1 MSTPPQTLP
10 PIFLSDDFSEQYYVC
25 WRVEPAV
32 PDEKNNPLLTPKYP
46 WDSGTVANS
55 GGTILRDPIDGKYKG
70 YITCFAGEVTDKL
83 GWEEYNL
90 CYIESEDGI
99 RWERPLFDMWPRPGH
114 PKTNILLDFPSGGRS
129 IQGCVMINPD
139 DDPDEPY
146 EMFAYREPCFKCPS
160 MVVEGMNQT
169 HDVTYEEAEKNGPYN
184 QPGWKY
190 YGIYR
195 HKSKDGIKWRA
206 VEGPLFETG
215 DTCSVFE
222 NPGGGYTAHSKVGI
236 PSAPGA
242 PVPHDCYPG
251 QTRTMWRRTSPDG
264 SNWSERTLLITPD
277 WRDQVGDQIMQADR
291 LPYGDGYLC
300 LTSIIHT
307 VGQRI
312 DQQWAASPDGANY
325 WRPTPRTPCLP
336 NPPVGDYGGGMHWP
350 FASPFEID
358 GRLYAYYGAA
368 AGLHGDIYS
377 QTPHLFFPQNGGLC
391 RASWDMGRFY
401 ALVNA
406 RGGGLPH
413 AHATTHPV
421 DVTGDRML
429 LNARTVRDG
438 EIRVE
443 LIDGENKPIQGFTME
458 DCEPFLGNEKF
469 GSVRWKGGSV
479 PQQDKV
485 RVKFY
490 ISSGML
496 YGWMWEKG

>member
-1 MSTPPQTLP
+1 MSTPPSQL
-10 PIFLSDDFSEQYYVC
+10 V
-25 WRVEPAV
+25 RH
-32 PDEKNNPLLTPKYP
+32 
-46 WDSGTVANS
+46 
-55 GGTILRDPIDGKYKG
+55 
-70 YITCFAGEVTDKL
+70 FAGEVPDQL

-99 RWERPLFDMWPRPGH
+99 HWERPLFDMWPRPGY

-169 HDVTYEEAEKNGPYN
+169 HDVTYEEAEKHGPYN

-195 HKSKDGIKWRA
+195 HKSKDGIKWRT

-215 DTCSVFE
+215 DTCSVFG

-291 LPYGDGYLC
+291 LD
-300 LTSIIHT
+300 
-307 VGQRI
+307 
-312 DQQWAASPDGANY
+312 
-325 WRPTPRTPCLP
+325 RPA
-336 NPPVGDYGGGMHWP
+336 V
-350 FASPFEID
+350 
-358 GRLYAYYGAA
+358 GRL
-368 AGLHGDIYS
+368 AGRCKLLASHSADTVPA
-377 QTPHLFFPQNGGLC
+377 QPAGGRL
-391 RASWDMGRFY
+391 RRGN
-401 ALVNA
+401 ALA
-406 RGGGLPH
+406 
-413 AHATTHPV
+413 
-421 DVTGDRML
+421 L
-429 LNARTVRDG
+429 L
-438 EIRVE
+438 
-443 LIDGENKPIQGFTME
+443 L
-458 DCEPFLGNEKF
+458 
-469 GSVRWKGGSV
+469 SV
-479 PQQDKV
+479 
-485 RVKFY
+485 
-490 ISSGML
+490 
-496 YGWMWEKG
+496 